1 MTYDDG
7 AKKEILI
14 SRLEAFMLVS
24 EIMTST
30 PRTVSP
36 DTKLQ
41 EVASIMC
48 LYRIPALPVVDEEG
62 NLVGNI
68 SEMDL
73 LRNLLPTMEDF
84 VARDAV
90 LEIERMVPNY
100 SSSMAKRLSDIMVKN
115 PVSVS
120 ADQHVLKA
128 TAKMTSHRFRRIPV
142 TSSDG
147 KLLGVMSL
155 GDVHKAIF
163 QSHLSQN

>member
-1 MTYDDG
+1 
-7 AKKEILI
+7 
-14 SRLEAFMLVS
+14 MLVS
-24 EIMTST
+24 DIMTKT

-48 LYRIPALPVVDEEG
+48 LYRIPALPVVDEDG
-62 NLVGNI
+62 KLVGNI

-73 LRNLLPTMEDF
+73 LKNLLPTMEDIM
-84 VARDAV
+84 AGEAAM
-90 LEIERMVPNY
+90 EIDRMRTNY
-100 SSSMAKRLSDIMVKN
+100 SDSVEIRVSEMMNKD

-120 ADQHVLKA
+120 PDQHVLKA

-142 TSSDG
+142 VTDDG
-147 KLLGVMSL
+147 KLVGVMSL

-163 QSHLSQN
+163 HSHVSSN

>member
-1 MTYDDG
+1 
-7 AKKEILI
+7 
-14 SRLEAFMLVS
+14 MLVRD
-24 EIMTST
+24 IMTRS

-48 LYRIPALPVVDEEG
+48 LYRIPALPVVDKEG
-62 NLVGNI
+62 KLVGNI

-73 LRNLLPTMEDF
+73 LKNLFPTMDDI
-84 VARDAV
+84 VSGNAV
-90 LEIERMVPNY
+90 LEIERMMSNY
-100 SSSMAKRLSDIMVKN
+100 STSLAQRVDDMMVKN

-120 ADQHVLKA
+120 PDQHVLKA

-142 TSSDG
+142 AEDDG
-147 KLLGVMSL
+147 TLVGVMSL

-163 QSHLSQN
+163 QSQFTEG